1 MRLQLGTEEI
11 PSFSD
16 LSYASAPR
24 EAEAIS
30 ALKQNMPGF
39 GIIYDLP
46 IEEMQELD
54 LPVADI
60 GSYGKDA
67 HQFTERVE
75 TVYTYEVLPEILYK
89 TMMHILQ
96 N

>member
-1 MRLQLGTEEI
+1 
-11 PSFSD
+11 
-16 LSYASAPR
+16 
-24 EAEAIS
+24 
-30 ALKQNMPGF
+30 MPGF
-39 GIIYDLP
+39 GIVYDLP
-46 IEEMQELD
+46 LDEMAELD

-75 TVYTYEVLPEILYK
+75 TVYSFEVLPDILYK
-89 TMMHILQ
+89 TMMKLLE